1 MACRGRYAPLV
12 RRGHRR
18 HGGRLTTVRSAS
30 RLSGSSGASARGAG
44 SQGSVSSGIR
54 SPPVRVLAPAS
65 RTREPSELPPASRST
80 ASDAALTPCPA
91 IFRGAEHESLCSQ
104 YAGEPATGAASVC
117 CSWRC
122 GSWCARPY
130 NPHVFQSG
138 AVRHPFPLGGR
149 VDQAA
154 TTASRCVDVVMEQS
168 KSRADPERETAPSWV
183 LRLEKPSP

>member
-12 RRGHRR
+12 PRGHRR
-18 HGGRLTTVRSAS
+18 LGGRLTTVRRAS

-91 IFRGAEHESLCSQ
+91 IFRGAEHESLRSQ
-104 YAGEPATGAASVC
+104 YAGEPATGCVGLLFVAVWVMVC
-117 CSWRC
+117 
-122 GSWCARPY
+122 
-130 NPHVFQSG
+130 
-138 AVRHPFPLGGR
+138 
-149 VDQAA
+149 
-154 TTASRCVDVVMEQS
+154 
-168 KSRADPERETAPSWV
+168 
-183 LRLEKPSP
+183 PSPQSARISKWRRPSSVSPRRPRRPGSHYSVPMRGCRYGAIQVTG

>member
-1 MACRGRYAPLV
+1 MTGCGRYAALV

-18 HGGRLTTVRSAS
+18 HGGRLTTVRRAS

-91 IFRGAEHESLCSQ
+91 IFRGQEHETLCSQ
-104 YAGEPATGAASVC
+104 YAGEPAPGGVGLLFVAMWVMVVEGQAL
-117 CSWRC
+117 
-122 GSWCARPY
+122 
-130 NPHVFQSG
+130 HVFQHRDLGS
-138 AVRHPFPLGGR
+138 AVANTP
-149 VDQAA
+149 
-154 TTASRCVDVVMEQS
+154 
-168 KSRADPERETAPSWV
+168 RES
-183 LRLEKPSP
+183 LDRL